1 MKKNQR
7 AIDAF
12 KMFEEG
18 KRKCDI
24 AKEWGISAER
34 SRQLVEKGRRLKHRK
49 KMWGDDFS
57 PRLTNILH
65 NVGAFGSD
73 EKVLFAYKSNKI
85 SVSGGYPTRNYGK
98 KTKAELEEY
107 LIKRGLLH
115 EEDTMPIIK
124 KNYGEIGL
132 ADLISASLNA
142 SITE

>member
-24 AKEWGISAER
+24 AREWEVSQQRA
-34 SRQLVEKGRRLKHRK
+34 RQLVEEGRRLKHRK
-49 KMWGDDFS
+49 KMWGDGLS
-57 PRLTNILH
+57 PRLCNIL
-65 NVGAFGSD
+65 NNAGVYGSD
-73 EKVLFAYKSNKI
+73 EKTLDAYKTNKI

-107 LIKRGLLH
+107 LI
-115 EEDTMPIIK
+115 
-124 KNYGEIGL
+124 
-132 ADLISASLNA
+132 
-142 SITE
+142 